1 MMRSS
6 SVLIPSLCA
15 QHLISFALA
24 NMNLAAIGGFF
35 SGQGIHLSIHYRNDL
50 VDQSRAG
57 RLSKRKFPSCV

>member
-15 QHLISFALA
+15 QHFISFASA

-50 VDQSRAG
+50 V
-57 RLSKRKFPSCV
+57 